1 MAEDLTDY
9 LSGLGLK
16 VRYIHSEVE
25 TIERVEILTQLRQGD
40 FDILVG
46 INLLREGIDLP
57 EVSFIAILDAD
68 KIGFLR
74 SVTSLVQIIGRAAR
88 NAAGKVIM
96 YADRMSDAMEKAITE
111 TNRRREIQLAY
122 NKKHGITPE
131 TVKKA
136 IADIL
141 TRHIEEADHAAT
153 GTIEVLKK
161 SYNVLIPAQRKQ
173 LIKAL
178 ENEMLEHAKN
188 LEFEQAAVIR
198 DEITRIK
205 DGLV

>member
-1 MAEDLTDY
+1 
-9 LSGLGLK
+9 
-16 VRYIHSEVE
+16 
-25 TIERVEILTQLRQGD
+25 LRQGN

-74 SVTSLVQIIGRAAR
+74 SLTSLVQIIGRAAR

-96 YADRMSDAMEKAITE
+96 YADRMSDAMEKAIAE
-111 TNRRREIQLAY
+111 TNRRREIQITY
-122 NKKHGITPE
+122 NEKHGITPA

-141 TRHIEEADHAAT
+141 TRHTEEAENTAGT
-153 GTIEVLKK
+153 TIEVLKK

-188 LEFEQAAVIR
+188 LEFEQAAAIR
-198 DEITRIK
+198 DEINRIK
-205 DGLV
+205 DGIL